1 MNAAKKGDVSKVA
14 EMLEAGMPVDITNED
29 GETALITASCYNQTD
44 VVRCLLK
51 NGANVNKQDRDGC
64 TVLHVASCSNNTDVM
79 RLLLAYGARKDIQ
92 DKHGM
97 TPIDVARRW
106 NRKEALDLLEQYQVS
121 TSYKFTNHLLMFRIR
136 EVKMQLPVKEVHL
149 IK

>member
-1 MNAAKKGDVSKVA
+1 
-14 EMLEAGMPVDITNED
+14 MPVDITNEYM
-29 GETALITASCYNQTD
+29 GLTALHRAVEYNRND
-44 VVRCLLK
+44 VVRCLLD
-51 NGANVNKQDRDGC
+51 NGASVDKQDSWGK
-64 TVLHVASCSNNTDVM
+64 TALHVACYKDNIDVM
-79 RLLLAYGARKDIQ
+79 RMLLAYGARKDIQ

-97 TPIDVARRW
+97 TLIQAARRW

>member
-1 MNAAKKGDVSKVA
+1 
-14 EMLEAGMPVDITNED
+14 MLEAGMPVDITNEYS
-29 GETALITASCYNQTD
+29 ENALIRAAYCKRTD

-64 TVLHVASCSNNTDVM
+64 TVLHYASCSNNTDVM

-106 NRKEALDLLEQYQVS
+106 NPKEALDLLEQY
-121 TSYKFTNHLLMFRIR
+121 
-136 EVKMQLPVKEVHL
+136 
-149 IK
+149 